1 VEDAYED
8 DELDVVCSAHI
19 SDVNRDAVCG
29 AHVIDTGASENIHPT
44 NIKCEIYRNPH
55 RDFEL
60 ILYHTA
66 QRNNNKTDVYNCP
79 GLISYQYDSPCAESI
94 VDYSDALLLKLKL
107 AGIHDSTDLMAI
119 FENHSDVEASAVFKR
134 QLNDVK

>member
-1 VEDAYED
+1 
-8 DELDVVCSAHI
+8 
-19 SDVNRDAVCG
+19 
-29 AHVIDTGASENIHPT
+29 
-44 NIKCEIYRNPH
+44 
-55 RDFEL
+55 L